1 MAIHCSKPCICSLS
15 LFFECFYY
23 VPWASMFTLL
33 MEKAFC
39 FVMCYQFRLIRPPS
53 DVYNPASILSSVV
66 NTSAHHVLQL
76 FEYTTDSF
84 ITDVTFLLKFPVLS
98 LLNYFSSFITAG
110 GFKILILLSNYFIL
124 HFTKTL
130 YFSTSLSSLFLF
142 PISFS
147 SVDTYSIYLSI
158 FSVIF
163 FLFLL
168 TVLWYIS
175 NFSN

>member
-33 MEKAFC
+33 MEKAFY

-76 FEYTTDSF
+76 FGYTTDSF
-84 ITDVTFLLKFPVLS
+84 ITDVTFLLKLPVLS

-110 GFKILILLSNYFIL
+110 GFKILILFSNYFIL

>member
-33 MEKAFC
+33 MEKAFYV
-39 FVMCYQFRLIRPPS
+39 VMCNQFRLIRPPS
-53 DVYNPASILSSVV
+53 DMYNPASILSSVV

-84 ITDVTFLLKFPVLS
+84 ITDVTFLLKLPVLS

-110 GFKILILLSNYFIL
+110 CFKILILLSNYFIL

-147 SVDTYSIYLSI
+147 SIDTYSIYLSI
-158 FSVIF
+158 FLVIF
-163 FLFLL
+163 FVFLL